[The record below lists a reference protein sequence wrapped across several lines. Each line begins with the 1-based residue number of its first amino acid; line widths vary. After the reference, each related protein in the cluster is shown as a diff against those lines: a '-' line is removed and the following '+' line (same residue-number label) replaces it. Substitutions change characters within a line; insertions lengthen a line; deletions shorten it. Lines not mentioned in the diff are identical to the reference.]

1 VVREPSGCGDCL
13 ARLLNCAI
21 CNRQPSQRTPM
32 LKKIILGTAVAIVA
46 SLATYFALQR
56 LIVKAQ
62 AEAQELKSVVTRTE
76 SELLGHTSYTS
87 FLTVGK
93 QSMAGQ
99 MKLLAATVTREESVT
114 QIVAKSFLPGLTS
127 TATVAIWHKTEYSFG
142 YNLQPEQYDLRA
154 VANGIEIR
162 VKKPTL
168 VATPA
173 VSNVKYQV
181 LAGGVFVDA
190 NAALLKLT
198 AEAAAGAK
206 SRGEV
211 MASDAAIVALCE
223 KKLVDFVY
231 SFLSKQ
237 PGVKVVPRISVVYI

>member
-1 VVREPSGCGDCL
+1 
-13 ARLLNCAI
+13 
-21 CNRQPSQRTPM
+21 M

-114 QIVAKSFLPGLTS
+114 QIVEKSFLPGLMS
-127 TATVAIWHKTEYSFG
+127 TATVTISHKTEYSFG

-173 VSNVKYQV
+173 VSNVRYKV
-181 LAGGVFVDA
+181 LAGGVFVGADIPA
-190 NAALLKLT
+190 AFCLVVYAALLKLT
-198 AEAAAGAK
+198 AEAAAEAK
-206 SRGEV
+206 SKGEV

>member
-1 VVREPSGCGDCL
+1 
-13 ARLLNCAI
+13 
-21 CNRQPSQRTPM
+21 M

-127 TATVAIWHKTEYSFG
+127 TATVTISHKTEYSFG

-173 VSNVKYQV
+173 VSNVRYKV

-198 AEAAAGAK
+198 AEA
-206 SRGEV
+206 
-211 MASDAAIVALCE
+211 
-223 KKLVDFVY
+223 
-231 SFLSKQ
+231 
-237 PGVKVVPRISVVYI
+237 VKWTPEARQFNG